1 MFSGG
6 IDKEKL
12 TCGRLPFNGP
22 RPFNST
28 WGLGEHCKPLPPACA
43 GQGPGGS

>member
-22 RPFNST
+22 RPLNST
-28 WGLGEHCKPLPPACA
+28 WGLGGAL
-43 GQGPGGS
+43 